1 VKSYLEFILQC
12 GIVKTKPETKDIK
25 SRNVLEEGD
34 HRVFRNPL
42 QGGSDDPPPLQFL
55 MSP

>member
-1 VKSYLEFILQC
+1 MKSYLEFILQC